1 MAIERNVTISV
12 ERYDQLIRAEEDAN
26 QLKSLIADTFE
37 NYEVLDRA
45 KLALL
50 NKLYFGN
57 KEETK

>member
-1 MAIERNVTISV
+1 MSIERNVTISV

-26 QLKSLIADTFE
+26 QLKALIADTYE
-37 NYEVLDRA
+37 NYETIDRA

-50 NKLYFGN
+50 NKLYFRN